1 MFLEK
6 SFNQTVWFH
15 LKIVISNIR
24 MAFHTAKQSYYMSL
38 VSLVSYSPF
47 LIAFPSH
54 LHLRIYPVDS
64 TCILNLPFTILT
76 STTLVQ
82 ANFVSCASSSIAS

>member
-6 SFNQTVWFH
+6 SFHQTVWFH
-15 LKIVISNIR
+15 FKIMISNIR

-54 LHLRIYPVDS
+54 PRLSKY
-64 TCILNLPFTILT
+64 C
-76 STTLVQ
+76 
-82 ANFVSCASSSIAS
+82 